1 MPAYDET
8 FWRRVTARY
17 APVTLSGALKRIV
30 ENQTQVVT
38 LSLVDSLDEQLLL
51 EQMLEDAK
59 PPLPANTGKPLDYL
73 LASPWRYPPLPWGSR
88 FGRRFEPSIFY
99 GSLSEDA
106 LFAEAA
112 WYRWVFLAGP
122 EQPFA
127 GRVISQHTVFEARYH
142 SEAGADLCAAP
153 FDAHRRTLTHRRDYV
168 ACQALGSVL
177 REKGFAA
184 FSYWSARSLTAQK
197 NIGLLEP
204 AALRSRKPARQQQ
217 WLCEAL
223 PEQVS
228 FRCGDRLFRF
238 LRDDFLAP
246 GEQPLT
252 PS

>member
-17 APVTLSGALKRIV
+17 APLTLSGTLQRIV

-38 LSLVDSLDEQLLL
+38 LGLVDSLDEQLLL
-51 EQMLEDAK
+51 EQMIEDEK
-59 PPLPANTGKPLDYL
+59 PPLPEAVGKRLDYL

-88 FGRRFEPSIFY
+88 FGRRFEASIFY
-99 GSLSEDA
+99 ASLSEDA

-122 EQPFA
+122 AQPFD

-153 FDAHRRTLTHRRDYV
+153 FDRHRDALTSRREYA

-177 REKGFAA
+177 REKEFAA
-184 FSYWSARSLTAQK
+184 FTYWSARSLTPQQ
-197 NIGLLEP
+197 NIGLLAP
-204 AALRSRKPARQQQ
+204 SALRSRKPTRQQQ
-217 WLCEAL
+217 WLCESL

-228 FRCGDRLFRF
+228 FRCGERLFRF

-252 PS
+252 P